1 MSFAA
6 EKKVPS
12 KLEELPT
19 YPVELRIT
27 LRHDLQLGE
36 RADEFVGNIV
46 DALIE
51 DQLADALQ
59 DGLWDSTFFSK
70 KEKELLV
77 DVKPHVIE
85 VSTSL
90 VEPEPLQELR

>member
-6 EKKVPS
+6 EKPKAKIP
-12 KLEELPT
+12 EIPT

-27 LRHDLQLGE
+27 LRHDLQLGD
-36 RADEFVGNIV
+36 RSDEFVGTIV
-46 DALIE
+46 DQLIE

-59 DGLWDSTFFSK
+59 DGLWESTFFSK

-77 DVKPHVIE
+77 DVKPHVME